1 MEDFF
6 ESLNFPSNTT
16 VSKKLDKKEFLDN
29 FSLNINDRK
38 LLSQAI
44 DRITLENILNQN
56 TINIS
61 PFIDENKDYSEIAL
75 IKVKI
80 SNKEKLKSINNIIQ
94 QIPYSLIVF
103 YIFENELCLC
113 LSPKRINKSDSSKL
127 VVEEVHFSRWIDF
140 ENLTNI
146 DKTFLQSL
154 NINNHPFTNLLA
166 FYESY
171 IDKLISYNASIYSGN
186 FLISKDTKQ
195 ILENIQKIEA
205 QIIEI
210 KNKMKKETNFNE
222 KVNMNMELKILNDKL
237 KDLKED
243 LK

>member
-6 ESLNFPSNTT
+6 ESLNFPINTT
-16 VSKKLDKKEFLDN
+16 VGKKLDKKEFLDN

-38 LLSQAI
+38 LLSQGI